1 MHHVNILTHILKP
14 LDTSTCGDM
23 YEWVKQLD
31 ENSRNIREKSSQFH
45 HELVTKHLKDVDTT
59 KTSTKLTALVIA
71 LIELLFTRI
80 NQLFDGLVLML
91 SYTITKAIPL
101 HVET

>member
-1 MHHVNILTHILKP
+1 
-14 LDTSTCGDM
+14 M

-31 ENSRNIREKSSQFH
+31 DNVRYIGEKSSQSY
-45 HELVTKHLKDVDTT
+45 HELVAKHLKDVDVI

-91 SYTITKAIPL
+91 SYTIAKAIPL